1 MNIIDERDVRTVYR
15 KLRKKEYDDMLTLS
29 VSREEEVRL
38 LDEGM
43 VVDAYGSPL
52 FYIMKGTLEKYLEAL
67 PDDYVGSINLG
78 HMDFATFPFLLG
90 QWTKKDF
97 SLVDIGDGRKGLNVR
112 LRLDEDSFIVKELRR
127 ADYTLGV
134 SAEFGYHLNEQ
145 FTREYGIEILDEV
158 FISNFAIVG
167 EAGNVNSSGIQLKGD
182 KMAVNVKDL
191 AAALESSEKPDL
203 TEINKKLDALLEKA
217 DEAPVEELVEEPV
230 QEPQEELVVE
240 EAEEVAA
247 VHQDDAQESA
257 EAAEEATEEAEEE
270 PTVDLSA
277 ILETVKSL
285 QDEVQALKEQNQ
297 TLSAELSAKRKAEA
311 EFIEKFKGLSV
322 SLATE
327 RPATKEVV
335 KNVYTDGIG
344 E

>member
-191 AAALESSEKPDL
+191 AAALESSENPDL
-203 TEINKKLDALLEKA
+203 TEINKKLDALLDKA

-230 QEPQEELVVE
+230 QEPQEELAVE
-240 EAEEVAA
+240 EAEEEVEETA
-247 VHQDDAQESA
+247 E
-257 EAAEEATEEAEEE
+257 EAAEEAEEPAAEE
-270 PTVDLSA
+270 PSVDLSA
-277 ILETVKSL
+277 ILDTVKSL

-327 RPATKEVV
+327 RSATKEVV

>member
-145 FTREYGIEILDEV
+145 FTREYGMEILDEV

-191 AAALESSEKPDL
+191 AAALESSENPDL
-203 TEINKKLDALLEKA
+203 TEINKKLDALLDKA

-230 QEPQEELVVE
+230 QEPQEELAVE
-240 EAEEVAA
+240 EAEEEVEETA
-247 VHQDDAQESA
+247 E
-257 EAAEEATEEAEEE
+257 EAAEEAEEPAAEE
-270 PTVDLSA
+270 PSVDLSA
-277 ILETVKSL
+277 ILDTVKSL

-327 RPATKEVV
+327 RSATKEVV

>member
-167 EAGNVNSSGIQLKGD
+167 EAGNVNSSGIKLKGD

-203 TEINKKLDALLEKA
+203 TEINKKLDALLEKS

-230 QEPQEELVVE
+230 QETQEELAVE
-240 EAEEVAA
+240 EAEEVAEEAEEA
-247 VHQDDAQESA
+247 VE
-257 EAAEEATEEAEEE
+257 EAAEEATEEE

-277 ILETVKSL
+277 ILDTVKSL

-327 RPATKEVV
+327 RSATKEVV

>member
-158 FISNFAIVG
+158 FISNFAVVG

-217 DEAPVEELVEEPV
+217 DEAPVEEPVVEEP
-230 QEPQEELVVE
+230 QEPKEELAVE
-240 EAEEVAA
+240 EAEEV
-247 VHQDDAQESA
+247 VDEVE
-257 EAAEEATEEAEEE
+257 EAAEEAAEEAEEPTAEEE
-270 PTVDLSA
+270 PSVDLSA

-327 RPATKEVV
+327 RSATKEVV

>member
-158 FISNFAIVG
+158 FISNFAVVG

-217 DEAPVEELVEEPV
+217 DEEVPQEAEEPI
-230 QEPQEELVVE
+230 QEPQEELAVE
-240 EAEEVAA
+240 EAEEVVTEVAETA
-247 VHQDDAQESA
+247 E
-257 EAAEEATEEAEEE
+257 EAAEEAEEPAEE

-277 ILETVKSL
+277 ILDTVKSL

>member
-158 FISNFAIVG
+158 FISNFAVVG

-230 QEPQEELVVE
+230 QEPQEELAVE
-240 EAEEVAA
+240 EAEEV
-247 VHQDDAQESA
+247 VEETE